1 MFKMNKMLVMLAI
14 LVVISTVFVSGC
26 IQQGSVTT
34 DEQAEDTIDEVNE
47 EVTDILSDLSDM
59 DSGLG
64 SE

>member
-1 MFKMNKMLVMLAI
+1 MLVMLAI
-14 LVVISTVFVSGC
+14 LVVISTVVVSGC
-26 IQQGSVTT
+26 VQQGSVTT
-34 DEQAEDTIDEVNE
+34 DDQAEDTIDEVND

>member
-1 MFKMNKMLVMLAI
+1 MLVMLAI

>member
-1 MFKMNKMLVMLAI
+1 MNKMLVMLAI

>member
-1 MFKMNKMLVMLAI
+1 MNKMLVMFAI

>member
-34 DEQAEDTIDEVNE
+34 DEQAEDTIDEVND